1 MKRKNGE
8 PRTTEWQERMLAR
21 MVEPAFVRKT
31 QGVKGAYTTGD
42 FVTFLLND
50 IFGPS
55 NWSHRILKGPELIQY
70 GEQMA
75 YSQVT
80 VQLLV
85 RFANGQEAIHE
96 DIGIW
101 PFTATAARDGGT
113 LEQTK
118 PERFEQVVKSA
129 ITDGLKACTDH
140 LGNCFRPIADLEL
153 EGFLRR
159 RQAEETLK
167 EKELSAAGEPAEK
180 SSNDLFGEEPQETA
194 PPKKEEPAATND
206 NVMDEASYPRSIIE
220 LYKMAE
226 ERGIAK
232 DDAVQIMTASL
243 DGKSIRDA
251 MNEGWTVEDLWKL
264 LIGDTTN

>member
-1 MKRKNGE
+1 MKRNGE
-8 PRTTEWQERMLAR
+8 RTVQWQEWMLAR

-31 QGVKGAYTTGD
+31 QGVKGPYTTGD

-70 GEQMA
+70 GDQMA

-80 VQLLV
+80 VQLTV
-85 RFANGQEAIHE
+85 RFADGREAIHE

-101 PFTATAARDGGT
+101 PFTATKAREGGT
-113 LEQTK
+113 LEKTK

-129 ITDGLKACTDH
+129 VTDGLKACTDH

-159 RQAEETLK
+159 RQAEESLE
-167 EKELSAAGEPAEK
+167 EKKLSAKGEPAEK
-180 SSNDLFGEEPQETA
+180 SNNDLFGEEPGPAPALHPPAPKAKVPAPPAEADDGGPRTMTELYDKAAAFGVDKDAAMQRIVENTELSSVKEAVDTGWTA
-194 PPKKEEPAATND
+194 PELWEECF
-206 NVMDEASYPRSIIE
+206 S
-220 LYKMAE
+220 
-226 ERGIAK
+226 
-232 DDAVQIMTASL
+232 
-243 DGKSIRDA
+243 
-251 MNEGWTVEDLWKL
+251 DLS
-264 LIGDTTN
+264 